1 MTEPYI
7 VYGAAGSGSVPVEAA
22 LTLLGLPYRVID
34 STILAERADP
44 ALAKVNPMLQVPALV
59 LPGGELMTES
69 AAILTWLADAHPEAR
84 LAPTMAGA
92 ARPAF
97 LRWISFV
104 SAAIYGLYWIR
115 DDPSRV
121 TDGGEAA
128 KALLRA
134 RTADRMLECWGIMDA
149 QLDPGRY
156 LLGDDLGVLDLYV
169 TVVSRW
175 GPRRARFYE
184 AAPKMSAV
192 VRRVDADPRLASF
205 WAERFAFAEGGV
217 GLGLAYGWVGLGP
230 LRPLR
235 HSPLRAE
242 RHLPRFAALHG

>member
-1 MTEPYI
+1 MSEQYI

-34 STILAERADP
+34 STILEARADP
-44 ALAKVNPMLQVPALV
+44 ELARVNPMLQVPALT
-59 LPGGELMTES
+59 LPSGELMTES
-69 AAILTWLADAHPEAR
+69 AAILIWLADAHPEAR

-97 LRWISFV
+97 LRWMSFV

-121 TDGGEAA
+121 TDGSDAA

-134 RTADRMLECWGIMDA
+134 RTAERIAECWGIMDA
-149 QLDPGRY
+149 QVDPGRY
-156 LLGDDLGVLDLYV
+156 LLGDDLTVLDLYV
-169 TVVSRW
+169 TTVSRW
-175 GPRRARFYE
+175 GPRRTRFYE

-192 VRRVDADPRLASF
+192 VRRVDADPRLAGF
-205 WAERFAFAEGGV
+205 WAERFAFAEGWEG
-217 GLGLAYGWVGLGP
+217 
-230 LRPLR
+230 
-235 HSPLRAE
+235 
-242 RHLPRFAALHG
+242 